1 MAALYEKDWKYSW
14 ARVWCDSA
22 TRSLFSVIRSEGK
35 ENVPR
40 DGSVLLAPNHCNTL
54 MDALVILQDWK
65 EATLFGA
72 RADIFRKPAVRK
84 ILRFLRILPIPRARD
99 GAREV
104 THNRATMEEV
114 AECLEHGMRFCM
126 FCEGTHRPK
135 HTLLPLKK
143 GIARTALVANARPG
157 GRKPVYIVPVG
168 LEYQDYYRLRTPLAI
183 RYGEPINVTQFVQ
196 EHPGLGEG
204 KVYRMLLTLLRE
216 RIAALITCLPD
227 DGTYEARWA
236 LTRIAGPEAALTAD
250 GDLLREAEAFDRRRK
265 AAGLSSWSFL
275 KDMPKVRVLARAT
288 AGILLLPLLLAA
300 AVLSA
305 PLWIPSAFLVRRLKD
320 KAFSRTVHF
329 GVRFALTP
337 LVLLGWGLVFF
348 LCLPAGAAAAA
359 FLFAAA
365 SHTLLY
371 EVLERGRILLSDIRL
386 AFGHADLRETFS
398 RIRTNALK
406 TTFKQT
412 IIT

>member
-22 TRSLFSVIRSEGK
+22 TRSLFSAIRSEGK

-126 FCEGTHRPK
+126 FCEGTHRSK

-143 GIARTALVANARPG
+143 I
-157 GRKPVYIVPVG
+157 
-168 LEYQDYYRLRTPLAI
+168 E
-183 RYGEPINVTQFVQ
+183 
-196 EHPGLGEG
+196 
-204 KVYRMLLTLLRE
+204 E
-216 RIAALITCLPD
+216 R
-227 DGTYEARWA
+227 
-236 LTRIAGPEAALTAD
+236 
-250 GDLLREAEAFDRRRK
+250 
-265 AAGLSSWSFL
+265 
-275 KDMPKVRVLARAT
+275 
-288 AGILLLPLLLAA
+288 
-300 AVLSA
+300 
-305 PLWIPSAFLVRRLKD
+305 
-320 KAFSRTVHF
+320 
-329 GVRFALTP
+329 
-337 LVLLGWGLVFF
+337 
-348 LCLPAGAAAAA
+348 LPAGFMRIHRSYIVNLDKIREVNKNRVIMDQDTYLPIGDLYREA
-359 FLFAAA
+359 FRQYLDTKF
-365 SHTLLY
+365 L
-371 EVLERGRILLSDIRL
+371 G
-386 AFGHADLRETFS
+386 
-398 RIRTNALK
+398 K
-406 TTFKQT
+406 
-412 IIT
+412 